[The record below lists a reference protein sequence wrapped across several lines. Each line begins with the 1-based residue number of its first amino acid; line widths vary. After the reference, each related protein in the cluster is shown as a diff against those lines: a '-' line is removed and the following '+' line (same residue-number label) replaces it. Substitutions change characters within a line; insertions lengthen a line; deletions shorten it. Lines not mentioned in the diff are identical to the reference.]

1 MGLAYS
7 QMEILEIEQL
17 LKLPTFSLLRS
28 QNAPLILG
36 FLFRAFKKK
45 LKPSIPEGELLA
57 MLESYLADVRSDNP
71 DAFPGSASDYL
82 ATWRDHNHGFIRR
95 SYLEQGDEAV
105 YELTSGSEKALL
117 WIESLGH
124 VEFVGT
130 ESRLAH
136 IFDGLDEI
144 LRFATGDA
152 DERIALL
159 LEDARRIHEEIE
171 RIRATGQVERYSSVK
186 LSERYAHLISTA
198 RELLSDFRTVEENFQ
213 RIAQD
218 IAERQLHPGATKG
231 SIVGHMLDSHDALKS
246 SSQGQSFYA
255 FRELLLSPE
264 RRHHFDECVE
274 KARRLPDLAEE
285 LRGNPLLSQLI
296 GRLLAEDEI
305 VLSSSQRVSA
315 NLRRVLDSSHTS
327 ERRRV
332 ADLIREIKSL
342 TVTQKEHISD
352 EDALL
357 VIEECRNPYSGM
369 TRGPWKEQI
378 RIEKLGSVMTE
389 NGSNWEEFLK
399 FKSLPQIRLG
409 DLRENIEA
417 CLKRDDAVVLGTV
430 LDAFP
435 PKHGMMEVIGYVII
449 ASQEDR
455 HYISPDEYTQVNIES
470 GSWNVPLVLFS
481 RRF

>member
-1 MGLAYS
+1 
-7 QMEILEIEQL
+7 MEFVEIEQL
-17 LKLPTFSLLRS
+17 LKLPTFALLRS

-36 FLFRAFKKK
+36 FLYRAFKKK

-57 MLESYLADVRSDNP
+57 MLDSYIAEVRGNSPDVFPGNASEYLA
-71 DAFPGSASDYL
+71 A
-82 ATWRDHNHGFIRR
+82 WRDDDHGFIRR
-95 SYLEQGDEAV
+95 SYLEQGDEPV

-124 VEFVGT
+124 VQFVGT

-136 IFDGLDEI
+136 IFSGLDEI
-144 LRFATGDA
+144 LRYASGDA

-159 LEDARRIHEEIE
+159 LEDARRIHEEID
-171 RIRATGQVERYSSVK
+171 RIRATGEVERYSSVK

-213 RIAQD
+213 RIAQE
-218 IAERQLHPGATKG
+218 IAERQLHPSATKG

-264 RRHHFDECVE
+264 RRRHFDDSVE
-274 KARRLPDLAEE
+274 KARRLPDLANE
-285 LRGNPLLSQLI
+285 LRSNPLLSQLI
-296 GRLLAEDEI
+296 TRLLAEDEI
-305 VLSSSQRVSA
+305 VLASTQRVST
-315 NLRRVLDSSHTS
+315 NLRRVLDSSRTS

-332 ADLIREIKSL
+332 TELIREIKSL
-342 TVTQKEHISD
+342 ALMQKEYVGDDDTLFVLD
-352 EDALL
+352 E
-357 VIEECRNPYSGM
+357 CPKPYSGM
-369 TRGPWKEQI
+369 TRGLWKEPVK
-378 RIEKLGSVMTE
+378 IEKLGSVVAESTL
-389 NGSNWEEFLK
+389 NWGEFLR

-409 DLRENIEA
+409 DLRKNIEV
-417 CLKRDDAVVLGTV
+417 CLEKDSAIVLGTV

-455 HYISPDEYTQVNIES
+455 HYISEDEFTQVDLES
-470 GSWNVPLVLFS
+470 GRWNVPLVLFS
-481 RRF
+481 RSFS